1 MRKILQI
8 LSVIGLIVTIAPS
21 FFVFY
26 GIITLDMS
34 KLLMVF
40 GTLLWFGSA
49 PFWMNKKI

>member
-21 FFVFY
+21 FLVFY
-26 GIITLDMS
+26 DVIPLETS
-34 KLLMVF
+34 KILMILGAF
-40 GTLLWFGSA
+40 LWFGSA

>member
-1 MRKILQI
+1 MRKILQV

-21 FFVFY
+21 ILVFY
-26 GIITLDMS
+26 DIITLATS
-34 KLLMVF
+34 KTLMIF

>member
-8 LSVIGLIVTIAPS
+8 VSVIGLIVTIAPS

-26 GIITLDMS
+26 GVMTLETS
-34 KLLMVF
+34 KILMVF